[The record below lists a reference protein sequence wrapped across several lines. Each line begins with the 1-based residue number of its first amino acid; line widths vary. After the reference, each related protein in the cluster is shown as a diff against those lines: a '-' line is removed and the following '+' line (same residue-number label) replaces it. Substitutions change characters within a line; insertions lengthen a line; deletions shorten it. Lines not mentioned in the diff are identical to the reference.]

1 VSLADSCGYEKG
13 RLSPP
18 FSVAL
23 ISISILSSRPL
34 SLRQVLGFLLASGM
48 SELGAIVRF
57 WGLDNSDGVGGAKDG
72 VGRLR
77 HREFASLSICLRRP
91 FAAAILLHNTCM
103 KRHVLIFGLVGGLLI
118 AVLQYTEYRF
128 VVIEHSVE
136 LYGALVA
143 ILFAAFGI
151 WLGLRITRSRET
163 VRETVVVR
171 EVIVPVVAPSPI
183 AVPFAP
189 NTGRQQTLGITAR
202 ELEVLTLVGRGL
214 SNREIA
220 TQLFVSENTVKTH
233 CARAFD
239 KLGAARRTQA
249 VQRGKELGLLP

>member
-1 VSLADSCGYEKG
+1 
-13 RLSPP
+13 
-18 FSVAL
+18 
-23 ISISILSSRPL
+23 
-34 SLRQVLGFLLASGM
+34 
-48 SELGAIVRF
+48 
-57 WGLDNSDGVGGAKDG
+57 
-72 VGRLR
+72 
-77 HREFASLSICLRRP
+77 
-91 FAAAILLHNTCM
+91 M
-103 KRHVLIFGLVGGLLI
+103 KRHVLIFGVVGGVLI
-118 AVLQYTEYRF
+118 ATLQYTQYRF

-143 ILFAAFGI
+143 ILFATFGI

-163 VRETVVVR
+163 VVVK
-171 EVIVPVVAPSPI
+171 EVPVPARGPFSPD
-183 AVPFAP
+183 AA
-189 NTGRQQTLGITAR
+189 RQQALGITAR
-202 ELEVLTLVGRGL
+202 ELEILSLVARGC

>member
-1 VSLADSCGYEKG
+1 
-13 RLSPP
+13 
-18 FSVAL
+18 
-23 ISISILSSRPL
+23 
-34 SLRQVLGFLLASGM
+34 
-48 SELGAIVRF
+48 
-57 WGLDNSDGVGGAKDG
+57 
-72 VGRLR
+72 
-77 HREFASLSICLRRP
+77 
-91 FAAAILLHNTCM
+91 M

-118 AVLQYTEYRF
+118 ATLQYTEYRF
-128 VVIEHSVE
+128 VIIEHSVE

-151 WLGLRITRSRET
+151 WLGLRITRGRET
-163 VRETVVVR
+163 IRETVVVK
-171 EVIVPVVAPSPI
+171 EVLVPAEAPPERSGTESKDP
-183 AVPFAP
+183 PFGSGPLGKHIPFTP
-189 NTGRQQTLGITAR
+189 NTAQQQSLCITAR
-202 ELEVLTLVGRGL
+202 ELEILTLVARGF